1 MSTKSLRK
9 TQKPLVERAGLAAF
23 WNVAFFPL
31 KIILP
36 LLASIVTVRG
46 LKNEGFALYSI
57 TTALLYQ
64 FGLLSDLGI
73 ERTLPRFYPEIE
85 MRYGRKGIL
94 RLLFWVTAI
103 KGGVLLLIIAALALA
118 PQFWISMFQM
128 GPYGGLLLF
137 FVGLLLVLGAAS
149 DVSIQLLYTHF
160 RQKITSAL
168 DVLAAVA
175 YPILTASFIL
185 LGWGVL
191 GAVLALLLTTIVS
204 VILSVWQAWKMLRG
218 MDPEPHPDPSSVKR
232 PSTRTLRQRLVSFAG
247 LNYLINWTVFLY
259 DRPFL
264 VLALGVLLAAPAEQ
278 KVAIG
283 VITVAYNFTR
293 QFLRALVVPLTGVQ
307 TPLFARLYAEGRI
320 DGLRTA
326 YATLTKF
333 LILALLPS
341 AVGLA
346 LLSRNLLT
354 VLYLQKGGDKVVTE
368 KSLPDVVACTV
379 ILAVGL
385 FGEAIISVVLN
396 VLMVYEDYRAVIVAR
411 LVALSSIPLLFL
423 LVPTMG
429 VLGAAIAASVA
440 ALGSRLVALFYAH
453 RRLGLRFPAA
463 FLVRVGLA
471 STIMAVTLLPLLGY
485 LPINLLTTAAIV
497 ATGAV
502 VFYVAFRLLG
512 GIDQADKDRFLTL
525 RLPFIKQV
533 LRFL

>member
-1 MSTKSLRK
+1 MSTKSLSK
-9 TQKPLVERAGLAAF
+9 KQKPLVERAGIAAF

-85 MRYGRKGIL
+85 MRYGRAGIL
-94 RLLFWVTAI
+94 RLLLWVTLV
-103 KGGVLLLIIAALALA
+103 KGGVLLLIIAALAWA
-118 PQFWISMFQM
+118 PQFWIGLFQM
-128 GPYGGLLLF
+128 GPYGGILLV
-137 FVGLLLVLGAAS
+137 FVGVLLVLGAAS

-160 RQKITSAL
+160 RQKITNAL
-168 DVLAAVA
+168 DIMAAVG
-175 YPILTASFIL
+175 YPVLTAGFIL

-191 GAVLALLLTTIVS
+191 GAVLALLITTIVS
-204 VILSVWQAWKMLRG
+204 VILSLWQAWNMVRS
-218 MDPEPHPDPSSVKR
+218 MHAEPPPNSASVKV
-232 PSTRTLRQRLVSFAG
+232 PSTRSLRDRLVSFSL

-264 VLALGVLLAAPAEQ
+264 VIALGVILVAPDAE
-278 KVAIG
+278 KVAIA
-283 VITVAYNFTR
+283 VITVAYNFTK

-333 LILALLPS
+333 LILALLPA
-341 AVGLA
+341 AVGLILTA
-346 LLSRNLLT
+346 RNLLT

-368 KSLPDVVACTV
+368 KTLPFVVACIA
-379 ILAVGL
+379 ILSVGL

-411 LVALSSIPLLFL
+411 LVALVTIPLLLL
-423 LVPTMG
+423 LVPPMG
-429 VLGAAIAASVA
+429 VVGAAVA
-440 ALGSRLVALFYAH
+440 AAVGALASRLVALFYAS
-453 RRLGLRFPAA
+453 RRLDLHFPGA
-463 FLVRVGLA
+463 FFVRVGTA
-471 STIMAVTLLPLLGY
+471 SAIMGAVLLPFLAF
-485 LPINLLTTAAIV
+485 LPANWLTTIAMV

-502 VFYVAFRLLG
+502 VFYAAFRLLG
-512 GIDQADKDRFLTL
+512 GMDGKDKDLFASL
-525 RLPFIKQV
+525 RLPFIRVV
-533 LRFL
+533 LRYL